1 MKLKTVKRV
10 YYMLL
15 ILCIIVSIVGYHVL
29 DLIVYIM
36 AGGILLAAMGGTVA

>member
-15 ILCIIVSIVGYHVL
+15 ILCIIVSIVGHHFL